1 MTLDQIISDLQLEV
15 LTEPKDFSGISPTH
29 GYVSDMLSC
38 VMTGAKHQSIWITL
52 QAHNNIVAVACLLE
66 LAAVIIT
73 ENAQPDA
80 ETIKKATKKV
90 SLCSL
95 PPESFFVSV
104 NCVKWVCVTNNPSA
118 TSD

>member
-1 MTLDQIISDLQLEV
+1 MTLDQIIKELNLKV
-15 LTEPKDFSGISPTH
+15 LTDPKDFSQVSPTH

-38 VMTGAKHQSIWITL
+38 VMTGAKHQSIWVTL

-80 ETIKKATKKV
+80 ETIKKANEEGITLL
-90 SLCSL
+90 SC
-95 PPESFFVSV
+95 PQNSFFVTGRL
-104 NCVKWVCVTNNPSA
+104 WGMGLR
-118 TSD
+118 DQ

>member
-1 MTLDQIISDLQLEV
+1 MTLDQIIADLQLKV
-15 LTEPKDFSGISPTH
+15 ITETIDFSSISPTH

-38 VMTGAKHQSIWITL
+38 VMTGAKHQSIWVTL

-80 ETIKKATKKV
+80 ETINKANGEGITLLSCPQSSFYV
-90 SLCSL
+90 SGRLWGMGL
-95 PPESFFVSV
+95 R
-104 NCVKWVCVTNNPSA
+104 
-118 TSD
+118 DQ

>member
-1 MTLDQIISDLQLEV
+1 MTLDQIIKDLNLAV
-15 LTEPKDFSGISPTH
+15 LTNSKDFSSVTPTH

-38 VMTGAKHQSIWITL
+38 VMTGAKHQSVWVTL

-80 ETIKKATKKV
+80 DTIQKANEEGITLL
-90 SLCSL
+90 SC
-95 PPESFFVSV
+95 PQNSFFVAG
-104 NCVKWVCVTNNPSA
+104 KLWEMGLR
-118 TSD
+118 DH